1 MLMWIAQVYPMPG
14 PACLLPSRL
23 RFLALCLLLPA
34 FLAHCGS
41 FKPQSRKASNDAAA
55 VKEASDD
62 KKDETTS
69 ADKKDESPSEEEAS
83 KEEPKVSEN
92 QRVIAVDQTPFFK
105 WLRSGLRS
113 NAKPSR
119 YLKKGELVELFKEN
133 DEEKF
138 SQVQLAN
145 RKKGWVP
152 SRLLKEPSDESAP
165 PEAPGTSATQDPTE
179 QTAISEIDTN
189 TDALT
194 PAGPT
199 QLPKDPGEAQPSLNS
214 DELGEP
220 SFPGFT
226 IIQPKRQPKEK
237 QTKTATAEPTTS
249 GIEVPPPS
257 KPEIPPS
264 N

>member
-1 MLMWIAQVYPMPG
+1 MPG
-14 PACLLPSRL
+14 PACLLPCRL
-23 RFLALCLLLPA
+23 RFLALCLLLPV
-34 FLAHCGS
+34 FLAHCSS

-55 VKEASDD
+55 VKEAPDD

-69 ADKKDESPSEEEAS
+69 DDNKDESPSEEEAS
-83 KEEPKVSEN
+83 KKDEEEPKVSEN
-92 QRVIAVDQTPFFK
+92 QRIIAVDQTPFFR

-119 YLKKGELVELFKEN
+119 YLKMGELVELLKEH

-138 SQVQLAN
+138 SQIRLAN

-152 SRLLKEPSDESAP
+152 SRLLKEPTESAP
-165 PEAPGTSATQDPTE
+165 PKVPGTSATQDPTE
-179 QTAISEIDTN
+179 QTAISEIDTD
-189 TDALT
+189 TLT
-194 PAGPT
+194 PANPA
-199 QLPKDPGEAQPSLNS
+199 QLPTDPGEVQPSLNS

-237 QTKTATAEPTTS
+237 QTKPTTAKPTTS